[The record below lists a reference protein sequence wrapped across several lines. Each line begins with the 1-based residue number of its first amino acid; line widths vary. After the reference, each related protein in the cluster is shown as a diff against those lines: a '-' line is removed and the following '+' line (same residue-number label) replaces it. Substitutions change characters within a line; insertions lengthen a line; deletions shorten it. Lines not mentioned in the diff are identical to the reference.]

1 MGATENKTLGRRE
14 WGEEGVGG
22 GSHSQYDN
30 HVLNYVKSERA
41 PPSAG
46 MSLLAQGHF
55 IALASLF
62 LPPYTGG

>member
-1 MGATENKTLGRRE
+1 M
-14 WGEEGVGG
+14 GG

>member
-1 MGATENKTLGRRE
+1 MLTWELQKTKH
-14 WGEEGVGG
+14 WGGGSGG
-22 GSHSQYDN
+22 GSHSQYDT

-55 IALASLF
+55 IALASLCCD
-62 LPPYTGG
+62 TGG